1 MQFVQGELLHA
12 RFEEWTYERIGSELS
27 LVPRT
32 VDFLLDLVSNAAGFP
47 ELVRQ
52 ITSCEAIRGF
62 TGRVY

>member
-1 MQFVQGELLHA
+1 M
-12 RFEEWTYERIGSELS
+12 
-27 LVPRT
+27 VPRT